1 MQHIGICFN
10 QINFQIQI
18 FQVNSRQKI
27 SYKISTKQIQSINQS
42 TPAKSEGGSDMWSG
56 LRHKW
61 LIQQSPCL
69 RCITRKC
76 EALGKGNKSN
86 EIHRVPCQQQQLPK
100 PNIKPLHSDY
110 YYFRFSIEV
119 GIFAAEKHSQSTNNI
134 KKAKE
139 VQPV

>member
-1 MQHIGICFN
+1 MTICKKQLKWASLTFLLIMYGARMVKNFKLTLFKAKCWPLLSSKPTMQHIGICFN

-86 EIHRVPCQQQQLPK
+86 EIHRVPCQ
-100 PNIKPLHSDY
+100 
-110 YYFRFSIEV
+110 
-119 GIFAAEKHSQSTNNI
+119 
-134 KKAKE
+134 
-139 VQPV
+139 